1 MADMDLE
8 RANSFGDYQ
17 TAHYEEFQDDDGI
30 IDEERV
36 NWPILCARIFSF
48 FLLFCIFVF
57 VALGGLNL
65 AFLVLAAIIAGFLLL
80 VVVATYR
87 DPRLWCQ
94 KAPKRDLHRVQ
105 ASIVRPPAVIT
116 RSTNPQPGVTTNT
129 LATTSNPMHAQSHTA
144 RK

>member
-1 MADMDLE
+1 MDLE

-17 TAHYEEFQDDDGI
+17 TSHYEEFNDDDGI

-36 NWPILCARIFSF
+36 NWPILLARIFSF

-57 VALGGLNL
+57 VALGGLDL
-65 AFLVLAAIIAGFLLL
+65 EFLVLAAIVAGFLIL

-94 KAPKRDLHRVQ
+94 KEPKNDLHRVR
-105 ASIVRPPAVIT
+105 ATVVRPPNIVT
-116 RSTNPQPGVTTNT
+116 RATNPQPVTTTPAPPNSF
-129 LATTSNPMHAQSHTA
+129 TSNPMHISSNTA